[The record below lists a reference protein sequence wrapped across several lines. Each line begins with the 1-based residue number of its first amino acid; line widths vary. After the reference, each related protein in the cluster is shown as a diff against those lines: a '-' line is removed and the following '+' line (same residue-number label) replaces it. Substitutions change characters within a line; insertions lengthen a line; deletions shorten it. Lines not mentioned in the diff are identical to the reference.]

1 MSTKITNLTQLSIA
15 AKIRLLL
22 FLFVSSGVFPVMAQT
37 VNIKGTVTAAD
48 GNYPLPGVTVME
60 KGKQNGVVTGADGSY
75 SLNAATNATLIF
87 SSIGFAKTEIQVN
100 GKTVLNVKLQSDI
113 SALNEV
119 VVIGY
124 GTARKK
130 DLIGS
135 VNVIAAKDAGANTNT
150 SAAQLLIGKAP
161 GVQVTNSNGTPG
173 SNAQIIV
180 RGTGSFTNVEPLYVV
195 DGIQSDANLF
205 NTINPQDIDNITIL
219 KDAASTAIYGV
230 AAANGVVIV
239 TTKKGKSG
247 SPQVLFDSQ
256 VGVST
261 VRKQLDLLNASD
273 YVNLL
278 KDIAASTNI
287 AVPAKL
293 NTPYVSVDR
302 TDWQKEIFRTALSTQ
317 NNATISGGSEKVT
330 YNLSLGYLTQQA
342 IVKDYNLKR
351 LNSRFSLD
359 EKLGRFH
366 FGQSL
371 NIRYTNTGGQTASI
385 GNAITYAPYQ
395 PIYDP
400 AILGGYSILTNV
412 DDNSNAIN
420 PLQALG
426 VKTLSSK
433 DLVLYPQIFGEVN
446 IIKGL
451 TLRSQLAGVYGNSTD
466 DSYQIPYVTSN
477 NLAFTRQA
485 GRAFNSYSNYTFEN
499 YLSFNRAFGKH
510 NISATA
516 GTSYIDAGSS
526 KYLSVLGTG
535 MLNDNVKD
543 IGVAPTITSQANTS
557 GYYTQFGRA
566 ISYYGRLVY
575 TFNDRYTLSG
585 SIRRDGSSNFG
596 PQSRYGNFPGVG
608 FAWRISEESFV
619 KSALPF
625 ISDAKFRIG
634 WGRTGNN
641 KFGLTTTQVFT
652 FGGSPTGNLIY
663 SLGENKGFVN
673 GTTVISIANPL
684 LRWEQTDQT
693 DIGLDLGF
701 LNNQLTVALDYYNRK
716 SSGLLV
722 AIPIPTSVG
731 VGGLSG
737 YNSTLITN
745 AADAQNKGFE
755 FQVGYQ
761 RKGTDFSY
769 NISVNGAYNQ
779 NKTLSLGAQS
789 QTPIIGGYFN
799 SLNGIT
805 LTQPG
810 MPIGAFYGYNV
821 DHVASTQAQIDALN
835 AAARQKTGNPNAVY
849 QAGLLPGD
857 FIFKDLNNDGIV
869 DDKDQKMLGSAIPK
883 FIYGF
888 NAGASYKNF
897 DLNIV
902 ISGVQGVQLVN
913 SLKFSTENASTRHN
927 ASTAIL
933 NRWRNPGDIAALP
946 RAGQNVTATGN
957 LRPSDFFVENGAYL
971 RARNVTLGYTFTKKA
986 LKAFSGNVLSNLRVY
1001 VAAQNLFTITGYK
1014 GYDPEIS
1021 TQTNGGANGGAADY
1035 IFNRGIDDGQI
1046 PQPRTFLAGVQVGF

>member
-1 MSTKITNLTQLSIA
+1 MSMKITHLTRLLVPA
-15 AKIRLLL
+15 RLWLLLLL
-22 FLFVSSGVFPVMAQT
+22 FVPMSALPVMAQT
-37 VNIKGTVTAAD
+37 VNIKGVVTSAD
-48 GNYPLPGVTVME
+48 DNSPLPGVTVLE
-60 KGKQNGVVTGADGSY
+60 KGKQNGMVTGTDGSY
-75 SLNAATNATLIF
+75 SVNVPQGATLVF
-87 SSIGFAKTEIQVN
+87 SSIGFTKQEVKLN
-100 GKTVLNVKLQSDI
+100 GKTVLNIKLQSDV
-113 SALNEV
+113 SALNDV

-135 VNVIAAKDAGANTNT
+135 VNVVAAKDAGANTNT

-161 GVQVTNSNGTPG
+161 GVQVLNSNGNPG

-239 TTKKGKSG
+239 TTKKAKSG
-247 SPQVLFDSQ
+247 TPQILFDSQ
-256 VGVST
+256 VGTSS
-261 VRKQLDLLNASD
+261 VRKQLDLLNAND

-278 KDIAASTNI
+278 KDIAATNNLTP
-287 AVPAKL
+287 PAKL
-293 NTPYVSVDR
+293 NTPFVGVDR
-302 TDWQKEIFRTALSTQ
+302 TDWQKEIFKTALSTQ
-317 NNATISGGSEKVT
+317 NNASISGGSEKVT

-342 IVKDYNLKR
+342 IVKDYRLRR

-371 NIRYTNTGGQTASI
+371 NIRYTNTNGQTASI
-385 GNAITYAPYQ
+385 LNAISYAPYQ

-412 DDNSNAIN
+412 DDNSNAVN
-420 PLQALG
+420 PLQSLG
-426 VKTLSSK
+426 VQTLSSN
-433 DLVLYPQIFGEVN
+433 DLVLYPQVFGEVN

-451 TLRSQLAGVYGNSTD
+451 TFRSQLAGVYGTSTN
-466 DSYQIPYVTSN
+466 DSYQIPYITSN
-477 NLAFTRQA
+477 NLGFSRQA

-499 YLSFNRAFGKH
+499 YLSYNRIFGKH
-510 NISATA
+510 SISATA

-575 TFNDRYTLSG
+575 TFNDRYILSG

-596 PQSRYGNFPGVG
+596 LQSRYGNFPGVG
-608 FAWRISEESFV
+608 FAWRISEEEFV

-663 SLGENKGFVN
+663 SLGDNKSFVN
-673 GTTVISIANPL
+673 GTTVTSIANPL

-701 LNNQLTVALDYYNRK
+701 LKNKLTLTLDYYNRK

-722 AIPIPTSVG
+722 GIPVPTSVG
-731 VGGLSG
+731 IGGLSG
-737 YNSTLITN
+737 FSSTLITN

-755 FQVGYQ
+755 FQLAYAD
-761 RKGTDFSY
+761 KTSDFNY
-769 NISVNGAYNQ
+769 NVSVNGGYNQ

-789 QTPIIGGYFN
+789 STPIIGGYFN
-799 SLNGIT
+799 NLNGIT

-810 MPIGAFYGYNV
+810 SPIGAFYGYSV
-821 DHVASTQAQIDALN
+821 DHVASTQAEIDALN
-835 AAARQKTGNPNAVY
+835 AATRQRTGNPASLY
-849 QAGLLPGD
+849 QDGLLPGD
-857 FIFKDLNNDGIV
+857 FIFKDLNNDGVV
-869 DDKDQKMLGSAIPK
+869 DSKDQKVLGSPIPK
-883 FIYGF
+883 FTYGF

-902 ISGVQGVQLVN
+902 VSGVQGVQLAN
-913 SLKFSTENASTRHN
+913 SLKFYTENASTGHN

-933 NRWRNPGDIAALP
+933 NRWRKPGDIAALP

-957 LRPSDFFVENGAYL
+957 LRPSDFFVENGSYL
-971 RARNVTLGYTFTKKA
+971 RVRNVTLGYTFTKTA
-986 LKAFSGNVLSNLRVY
+986 LNSFSGNVLSRLRVY
-1001 VAAQNLFTITGYK
+1001 VAAQNLFTITKYT

-1021 TQTNGGANGGAADY
+1021 TQTNGGVNGGASDY

-1046 PQPRTFLAGVQVGF
+1046 PQPRTFLAGIQVGF

>member
-1 MSTKITNLTQLSIA
+1 MRIKITNLT
-15 AKIRLLL
+15 RLLRPARL
-22 FLFVSSGVFPVMAQT
+22 RHLLLLLVSISALPVMAQT
-37 VNIKGTVTAAD
+37 TTIKGIVTSAD
-48 GNYPLPGVTVME
+48 DNSPLPGVTIVE
-60 KGKQNGVVTGADGSY
+60 KGKQNGIITGVDGSY
-75 SLNAATNATLIF
+75 SLNVPEDATLVF
-87 SSIGFAKTEIQVN
+87 SFIGFTRQEIKLN
-100 GKTVLNVKLQSDI
+100 GKTVINVKLQSD
-113 SALNEV
+113 SKALNEV

-135 VNVIAAKDAGANTNT
+135 VNVVAAKDAGANTNT
-150 SAAQLLIGKAP
+150 SAAQLLIGKAS
-161 GVQVTNSNGTPG
+161 GVQVLNSNGTPG

-180 RGTGSFTNVEPLYVV
+180 RGTGSFTNVEPLYVI
-195 DGIQSDANLF
+195 DGIQGDANLF
-205 NTINPQDIDNITIL
+205 NTINPQDIENITIL

-247 SPQVLFDSQ
+247 TPQISFDSQ
-256 VGVST
+256 VGTSSAW
-261 VRKQLDLLNASD
+261 KQLDLLKAND
-273 YVNLL
+273 YVALL
-278 KDIAASTNI
+278 KDIAATNNLTP
-287 AVPAKL
+287 PAKL
-293 NTPYVSVDR
+293 STPFVSVDR
-302 TDWQKEIFRTALSTQ
+302 TDWQKAIFKTALSTQ
-317 NNATISGGSEKVT
+317 NNVSVNGGSDKVT
-330 YNLSLGYLTQQA
+330 YNLSIGYLTQEA

-371 NIRYTNTGGQTASI
+371 NVRYTNTNGQTASI
-385 GNAITYAPYQ
+385 LNAITYAPYQ

-400 AILGGYSILTNV
+400 SILGGYSILTNV
-412 DDNSNAIN
+412 DDNSNAVN
-420 PLQALG
+420 PLQSLG
-426 VKTLSSK
+426 VQTLSSN
-433 DLVLYPQIFGEVN
+433 DLVLYPQFFGEVN

-451 TLRSQLAGVYGNSTD
+451 TLRSQLAGVYGNSTN

-477 NLAFTRQA
+477 NLAYSRQA
-485 GRAFNSYSNYTFEN
+485 GRAFNSYNNYTFEN
-499 YLSFNRAFGKH
+499 YLSYNRTFGKH

-566 ISYYGRLVY
+566 ISYYGRLIY
-575 TFNDRYTLSG
+575 TFNDRYILSG

-596 PQSRYGNFPGVG
+596 PQSRYGNFPGAG
-608 FAWRISEESFV
+608 FAWRFTEEDFV

-625 ISDAKFRIG
+625 ISDGKLRIG

-652 FGGSPTGNLIY
+652 FSGTPTGNLVY
-663 SLGENKGFVN
+663 SLGQNEAFVN
-673 GTTVISIANPL
+673 GTTVATIANPL

-731 VGGLSG
+731 IGGLNGIDSR
-737 YNSTLITN
+737 LVTN
-745 AADAQNKGFE
+745 AANAQNKGFE
-755 FQVGYQ
+755 FQVAYRG
-761 RKGTDFSY
+761 KVNDFNY
-769 NISVNGAYNQ
+769 NVSVNGAYNQ
-779 NKTLSLGAQS
+779 NKTLSLGTQS
-789 QTPIIGGYFN
+789 PTPIIGGYFDN
-799 SLNGIT
+799 LNGIT

-810 MPIGAFYGYNV
+810 SPIGAFYGYKM
-821 DHVASTQAQIDALN
+821 DHVARNQAEIDALN
-835 AAARQKTGNPNAVY
+835 ATARQKTGDPNAVY

-857 FIFKDLNNDGIV
+857 FIFKDLNNDGTV
-869 DDKDQKMLGSAIPK
+869 DSKDQKVLGSSIPK

-913 SLKFSTENASTRHN
+913 SLKFFTENASTGHN

-933 NRWRNPGDIAALP
+933 NRWEKPGDVASLP

-957 LRPSDFFVENGAYL
+957 LRPSDFFVENGSYL
-971 RARNVTLGYTFTKKA
+971 RARNITLGYTFTKAA
-986 LKAFSGNVLSNLRVY
+986 LKSFSGNVLSRLRVY
-1001 VAAQNLFTITGYK
+1001 IAAQNLFTITGYK
-1014 GYDPEIS
+1014 GYDPEVS
-1021 TQTNGGANGGAADY
+1021 TQTNGGVNGAATDY

-1046 PQPRTFLAGVQVGF
+1046 PQPRTFLAGIQVGF